1 MDGFAGWTVLVC
13 TAAVVCT
20 LLHRLFP
27 DTSLGRQGRMVLPA
41 VFLCVIL
48 IPLLTVTV
56 DLPDGNMASVQDA
69 ADLEARIR
77 QQTVAQVQDTL
88 LAMVNQALASYGYKA
103 QKITADMDIA
113 EDGSISMGQITIY
126 VDEDTYVR
134 SSLVKQVAEKRLG
147 TSVTVM
153 LVRE

>member
-1 MDGFAGWTVLVC
+1 MDGFTGWTVLVC

-27 DTSLGRQGRMVLPA
+27 DTALGRQGRMVLPA

-48 IPLLTVTV
+48 TPLLTVTV
-56 DLPDGNMASVQDA
+56 DLPHGDTVPVQDA
-69 ADLEARIR
+69 TVLEARIR

-88 LAMVNQALASYGYKA
+88 LAMVNQALASYGYVA
-103 QKITADMDIA
+103 EKITADMDIA
-113 EDGSISMGQITIY
+113 EDGSISMGQITVY
-126 VDEDTYVR
+126 VDEDAYVR